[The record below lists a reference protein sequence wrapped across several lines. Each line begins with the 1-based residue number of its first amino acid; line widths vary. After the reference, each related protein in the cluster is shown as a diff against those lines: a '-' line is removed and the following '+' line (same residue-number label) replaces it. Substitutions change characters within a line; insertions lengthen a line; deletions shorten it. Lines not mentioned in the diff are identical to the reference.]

1 MDVGTANVAL
11 YIPFSGR
18 LEEIFIIGF
27 SAEYRI
33 ELTLRYV
40 TLVRNHITC
49 RHGEPKGVPAVRWH
63 T

>member
-1 MDVGTANVAL
+1 MDMGTANVAL

-18 LEEIFIIGF
+18 LEEIFMIGF

-33 ELTLRYV
+33 ELTLLCV
-40 TLVRNHITC
+40 ALARNRITC
-49 RHGEPKGVPAVRWH
+49 RHGEPKGVPGVPWH